1 MGPGRVDVAAAGL
14 GPTWLARGTRVRKL
28 GPSLRLPPELEQRGE
43 GSKKISDAPPAQ
55 NGSHF
60 SPRELV
66 QLEYHSSPAIRGLSR
81 VDHTG
86 HKNREAAPANVIGES
101 LPAGSEG
108 PWKIQV
114 FNQPGGC

>member
-1 MGPGRVDVAAAGL
+1 MGDDGQGGR
-14 GPTWLARGTRVRKL
+14 LAQAVRRPCVLERQASAQREQKL
-28 GPSLRLPPELEQRGE
+28 DNQDDSNRDL
-43 GSKKISDAPPAQ
+43 
-55 NGSHF
+55 
-60 SPRELV
+60 SPCPILV

-114 FNQPGGC
+114 FNQPGGYTK